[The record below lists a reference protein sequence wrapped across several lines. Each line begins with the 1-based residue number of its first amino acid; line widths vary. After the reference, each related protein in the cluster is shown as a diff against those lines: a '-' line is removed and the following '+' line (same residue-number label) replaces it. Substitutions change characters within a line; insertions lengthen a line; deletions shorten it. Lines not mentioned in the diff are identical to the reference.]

1 MMRANA
7 AALNIALLMGLTLLS
22 PGLVRGQST
31 AHNNAAR
38 TLFLEGRDSLDA
50 GKLAEAERKFHE
62 ALMKYPEADQSDRT
76 AFYRISTL
84 IKLGR
89 PGEAL
94 TEIEQFN
101 RNYPQSPWKTDVEE
115 ERISLAG
122 PKFIFSTNRL
132 VVGNPLIHS
141 QTPVEPSSRNKVTRQ
156 PNGVIVTAPILTRLR
171 LSPFGPGAGTPSLES
186 EVLRV
191 ILERDADRG
200 IELARERLKNDPADP
215 AVISNLGTIAGST
228 SPNAVPFLVT
238 LAGSSDNPDAPSLAI
253 FWMSRHNGD
262 KNALAKAF
270 VDMVANSRDQQTD
283 AAVAAALARLNA
295 MERRQA
301 IQRFIEVK
309 SPLRL
314 SMFQK
319 IYRNS
324 SNAQVRTQL
333 IEAAAQLPDARSV
346 TFLSDV
352 ARSDADFNVRRSAA
366 QALAARKPFR
376 PNDK

>member
-1 MMRANA
+1 MMGANA
-7 AALNIALLMGLTLLS
+7 AALNIALLMGLAILS

-31 AHNNAAR
+31 AQNHAAR
-38 TLFLEGRDSLDA
+38 TLFLEGRDFLDA

-62 ALMKYPEADQSDRT
+62 ALTKYPKADQSDGT

-94 TEIEQFN
+94 AEIEQFN

-115 ERISLAG
+115 ERISVAG
-122 PKFIFSTNRL
+122 SFIFSTNR
-132 VVGNPLIHS
+132 VVSPNRAQIT
-141 QTPVEPSSRNKVTRQ
+141 TPVKPFSGNKVIRKR
-156 PNGVIVTAPILTRLR
+156 NGGIVTMPAFTAVRPI
-171 LSPFGPGAGTPSLES
+171 PFTTVAGTPSFES

-191 ILERDADRG
+191 ILEKDADRG
-200 IELARERLKNDPADP
+200 IELAKERLKNDPADP
-215 AVISNLGTIAGST
+215 AVISNLSTIAGST
-228 SPNAVPFLVT
+228 SAHAVPFLVT
-238 LAGSSDNPDAPSLAI
+238 LAGSSDNPNARSLAI

-283 AAVAAALARLNA
+283 AAVAAALARLNS

-301 IQRFIEVK
+301 IQKFIEVK

-324 SNAQVRTQL
+324 PNAQVRTQL

-346 TFLSDV
+346 SFLSDV
-352 ARSDADFNVRRSAA
+352 ARRDADSDVRRSATR
-366 QALAARKPFR
+366 ALAGRKDGTAKLSP
-376 PNDK
+376 